1 MATTRCC
8 LLNADIFRMRF
19 IVLSLLVTFQLAFAQ
34 SRWLPEPVTNNAVV
48 ALQKN
53 GSSVFYSFYGLDSTK
68 TWSGVH
74 NKIFRF
80 DPVTGLSFT
89 IGKLPDIGRLAASA
103 SAIDNKAYLVGGYAV
118 FKSGKEKSS
127 DRLFIFDPTT
137 EMVIQGANLPLRID
151 DHVQGVWRNKLL
163 YVISGWS
170 DSLNVNTVQVYNP
183 KIDQW
188 ALATGLPNEAE
199 AKVFGGCGT
208 IAGDTIYM
216 LGGATFAKYYPP
228 SQTFYKGV
236 IDVNN
241 PLHITWINAGQYP
254 GEHRYRSA
262 ALVRGN
268 RIYFIGGSDKT
279 YNYTGISYAEQKPIA
294 PNSTNLLYDQL
305 TGKFTVQETIN
316 RVMDLRGAILD
327 AKGNM
332 YTMGGML
339 PGQKVSKEVRLI
351 IKK

>member
-1 MATTRCC
+1 MATTPCC
-8 LLNADIFRMRF
+8 LLNTDIFRMRF
-19 IVLSLLVTFQLAFAQ
+19 LVLSFLVTFQLASAQ

-53 GSSVFYSFYGLDSTK
+53 GASVFYSFYGLDSTK

-80 DPVTGLSFT
+80 DPVTGLSII

-127 DRLFIFDPTT
+127 DRLFIFDPAT
-137 EMVIQGANLPLRID
+137 EMVTPGANLPLRID
-151 DHVQGVWRNKLL
+151 DQVQGVWRNKLL
-163 YVISGWS
+163 YVISGWC
-170 DSLNVNTVQVYNP
+170 DSLNVNVVQVYNP

-188 ALATGLPNEAE
+188 ALATALPNEAG

-216 LGGATFAKYYPP
+216 LGGATFAKHYPP
-228 SQTFYKGV
+228 SRSFYKGV
-236 IDVNN
+236 IDANN

-268 RIYFIGGSDKT
+268 RIYFIGGSDQT
-279 YNYTGISYAEQKPIA
+279 YNYNGISYAEQKPIA
-294 PNSTNLLYDQL
+294 PNTTILLYDQL
-305 TGKFTVQETIN
+305 TGKFTIQETHN

-339 PGQKVSKEVRLI
+339 PAQKVSKEVRLI
-351 IKK
+351 IQE